1 MEGLVVRSIEEAI
14 DNKISASVKESE
26 EINAVVTRVDKDG
39 TIWFHIPG
47 GEDETPA
54 KSTTSNVNP
63 GDVVSVTISGGKAT
77 VSGNLTNPSMT
88 SSDVVKIVDDAIE
101 AKSVKAEEG
110 VFERLFAGSKTVQQI
125 KAALSDARKVATDFL
140 SFDSSNG
147 LVVGNLEGSTLGG
160 NVQITGTPAV
170 NIRDGSKTLASFEGD
185 GITFMSEDVPV
196 RVRNRDMRAV
206 VESEHTYHSNELG
219 DSTALS
225 SITIDPLHEPY
236 WPDRPPRISMDIFD
250 VDKSVPGIESYEHVA
265 GIELDGYKF
274 EDWDDVTGDEIIT
287 YQGGVTFRN
296 VKRVDLDGA
305 EQSWRDAL
313 RLGDL
318 STKSTLAASDIPNLN
333 ASKITAGTL
342 AYARGG
348 TSTGTSGSWRYV
360 RFNSNFVIMWKYEN
374 NISSGTFSYW
384 SGSSGVKWA
393 ANTYSV
399 GSYPFMLTNPVEFC
413 TSVNSTDS
421 VFNVIKTRPN
431 SSTGGVYYVC
441 IPGGSR
447 TASLSN
453 GQFTVV
459 FGTISS

>member
-160 NVQITGTPAV
+160 NVQITGAPAV
-170 NIRDGSKTLASFEGD
+170 NIRNGSKTLASFEGD
-185 GITFMSEDVPV
+185 GITL
-196 RVRNRDMRAV
+196 
-206 VESEHTYHSNELG
+206 LG
-219 DSTALS
+219 DTDKVTFKEVDEMARIESRWSRTTKYGSTTVTTEGSPYVGLKARHESYMYDDPPSVTLGVQAKLTS
-225 SITIDPLHEPY
+225 SNQSVMKNVSGGTSVTLTGYAVSDEDESGV
-236 WPDRPPRISMDIFD
+236 WTDSGGSMDIKGVKGVRFGD
-250 VDKSVPGIESYEHVA
+250 LLSDGTYSDEVTVAAKGLEFVTKNTYAFYNSSHDTRVTLTRTMTQTNYGLGTSNPKASVY
-265 GIELDGYKF
+265 
-274 EDWDDVTGDEIIT
+274 
-287 YQGGVTFRN
+287 GGVISQNTNGKNFGWFQPYVN
-296 VKRVDLDGA
+296 TSGQA
-305 EQSWRDAL
+305 ITQ
-313 RLGDL
+313 
-318 STKSTLAASDIPNLN
+318 LAASN
-333 ASKITAGTL
+333 AWA
-342 AYARGG
+342 GG
-348 TSTGTSGSWRYV
+348 TEVKTSLHLLLTGTARELL
-360 RFNSNFVIMWKYEN
+360 R
-374 NISSGTFSYW
+374 
-384 SGSSGVKWA
+384 
-393 ANTYSV
+393 
-399 GSYPFMLTNPVEFC
+399 
-413 TSVNSTDS
+413 
-421 VFNVIKTRPN
+421 
-431 SSTGGVYYVC
+431 
-441 IPGGSR
+441 
-447 TASLSN
+447 
-453 GQFTVV
+453 
-459 FGTISS
+459 